1 MRESREMPG
10 PGREARDHC
19 SGYALTSHTWRMQ
32 DPTFSSTVS
41 GASQMHSAVPEVE
54 SPARML
60 KVEVDSTAVCNT
72 REGNMRARFLPRPAW
87 LPEVK
92 DRRPLRSH
100 SQGL

>member
-10 PGREARDHC
+10 PAREARDHC
-19 SGYALTSHTWRMQ
+19 SGNALTQHTWRMQ

-41 GASQMHSAVPEVE
+41 GASQMHSAAPEVE

-60 KVEVDSTAVCNT
+60 KVELDATAVCNT
-72 REGNMRARFLPRPAW
+72 REENVRARFLLSPAW
-87 LPEVK
+87 VPEVE

-100 SQGL
+100 S